1 MELMAG
7 YAVDRPGVPEP
18 GVRNAAISDLRE
30 DPVRGFVA
38 VIAPSASA

>member
-1 MELMAG
+1 MGFAAG
-7 YAVDRPGVPEP
+7 YETERPGV
-18 GVRNAAISDLRE
+18 RDAAISDLRE